1 MLKRE
6 RIHRH
11 QYPTL
16 SAAKADVFDY
26 IERFHN
32 PRMRRRVA
40 KRDQQFLT
48 LTKPSV
54 KTG

>member
-6 RIHRH
+6 RTNRKIYR
-11 QYPTL
+11 TMDI
-16 SAAKADVFDY
+16 AKADIFDY

-40 KRDQQFLT
+40 KNDLELST
-48 LTKPSV
+48 YL
-54 KTG
+54 